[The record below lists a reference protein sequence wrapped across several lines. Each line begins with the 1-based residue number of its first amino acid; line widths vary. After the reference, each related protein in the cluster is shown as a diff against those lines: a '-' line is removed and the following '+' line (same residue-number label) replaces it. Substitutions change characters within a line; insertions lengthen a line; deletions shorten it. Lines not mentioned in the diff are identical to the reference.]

1 MTACESVT
9 PPQGGKP
16 GWAALTSPRIG
27 PWLRLLKKMA
37 EAYSLVPEFEVSFL
51 VFFFVFFL
59 WRMKCEGDCFF
70 LCVGV

>member
-37 EAYSLVPEFEVSFL
+37 EAYSLVPELGFISCFFL
-51 VFFFVFFL
+51 CFFL